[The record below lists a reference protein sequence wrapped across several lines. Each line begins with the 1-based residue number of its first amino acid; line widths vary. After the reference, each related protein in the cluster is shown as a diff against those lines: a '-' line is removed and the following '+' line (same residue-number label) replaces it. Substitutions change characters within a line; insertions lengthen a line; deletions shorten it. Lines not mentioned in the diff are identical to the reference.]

1 MASDSD
7 AALTGAAHDLAQAGY
22 RLMPDPQGR
31 KKSEAIG
38 SDVSSLREA
47 AAQLSEPSEPPV
59 ARGYSGEDGKPA
71 PMTDAVTLDRAAR
84 DYAFAVAA
92 DRLLAENATGDKL
105 AARVDA
111 LRAEAWVN
119 DPERAEALGYERPRA
134 ESDPAVRDKAK
145 AQSAL
150 VDAPEGLDPELAR
163 ALRHPQV
170 AQAIEQR
177 INEAEQTRQGYAEGL
192 AAATRIAQ
200 MSFLGQFPE
209 FAGVAPEQWPQIAAE
224 IGRRDPSRLTQLQA
238 SVAATQSLFAQ
249 QQQENACQA
258 EAQRSELQAYTRAED
273 DRFETMMKN
282 EPLETQRAVAA
293 ELRAF
298 AHEHGIRPSE
308 LRHLFMN
315 EPLMRHAAFQRM
327 MYDAGKYRLI
337 MKARDAATA
346 KALPSVQRP
355 GQSRSAA
362 ERDHADLKA
371 LSAKLSSSG
380 NIRDAVALYNA
391 RKATRR

>member
-1 MASDSD
+1 
-7 AALTGAAHDLAQAGY
+7 
-22 RLMPDPQGR
+22 
-31 KKSEAIG
+31 
-38 SDVSSLREA
+38 LREA

-59 ARGYSGEDGKPA
+59 ARGYSGVDGKPA

-84 DYAFAVAA
+84 DYASAVAA
-92 DRLLAENATGDKL
+92 DRLLAENASGDKL

-111 LRAEAWVN
+111 LRAEAWAN
-119 DPERAEALGYERPRA
+119 DPERAEAMGYERPR
-134 ESDPAVRDKAK
+134 
-145 AQSAL
+145 
-150 VDAPEGLDPELAR
+150 PEGEIASDKPKSDSPPGETTGNELDAELAR

-170 AQAIEQR
+170 VQAIEQR
-177 INEAEQTRQGYAEGL
+177 IGEAEQTRQGYAQGL
-192 AAATRIAQ
+192 AAATQIAQ
-200 MSFLGQFPE
+200 MSFLSQFPE
-209 FAGVAPEQWPQIAAE
+209 FAGAAPEQWPAVAAE
-224 IGRRDPSRLTQLQA
+224 IARRDPQRLSQLQA

-249 QQQENACQA
+249 QQQENARQA
-258 EAQRSELQAYTRAED
+258 ETQRSQHQAYTRVED

-293 ELRAF
+293 ELKAF

-327 MYDAGKYRLI
+327 MYDAGKFRLI

-346 KALPSVQRP
+346 KALPPVQRP